1 MLDSDSFCNVY
12 NTTSSISD
20 NVKVISGR
28 VSIRAILA
36 STVGSGASGDDGKTI
51 ALSGTSGGSSLVE
64 IALRYPASSGTTG
77 PSANDSFCFSNS
89 FYTGGNGVLFTDGVW
104 IRLNTGPGPN
114 GDRGSIRSLQIF
126 YTGGAN
132 T

>member
-12 NTTSSISD
+12 STTSPISD

-28 VSIRAILA
+28 VSVRAIVA
-36 STVGSGASGDDGKTI
+36 STVGSGEEGDDGKTI
-51 ALSGTSGGSSLVE
+51 ALSATNGGGSLVE
-64 IALRYPASSGTTG
+64 IALRYPESSGTTG
-77 PSANDSFCFSNS
+77 PGTVDNFCFSNS

-104 IRLNTGPGPN
+104 IRLNQGPGTN